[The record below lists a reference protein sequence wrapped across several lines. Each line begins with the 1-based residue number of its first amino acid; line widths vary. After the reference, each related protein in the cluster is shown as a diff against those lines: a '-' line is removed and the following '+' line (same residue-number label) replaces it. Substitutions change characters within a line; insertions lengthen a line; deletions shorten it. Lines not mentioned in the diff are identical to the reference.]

1 MFLSKWS
8 VKRPIAMTALII
20 VMVIIGVSLYP
31 RISIDLLPKLE
42 IPTIL
47 VRCVYEGASPE
58 EIEVEIAKRIED
70 AVSSIDG
77 INHVTS
83 MSIEDEAR
91 VQLDFNMGIDVDV
104 AATDIR
110 EALNRVRDNFPD
122 GAKEPT
128 IRKIDSNATTVV
140 TLGIV
145 GDRSVDD
152 LYDFA
157 KDVMADRLA
166 SVPGVGEVRVSGAN
180 EMQIHILLNREKLVA
195 MNLSIND
202 VVSKLK
208 ANNVRKPLGRIQ
220 FDKNEK
226 NITFDGDFKDF
237 EEIKALEIGKYKGKR
252 VYLRDVADVKLMSR
266 EVRSKAYLNGRPA
279 ARFFIIKKGEANAIE
294 VINGIRKR
302 VEAIKRNGELPSGL
316 EIVWHHDTGEFIQA
330 SVDDA
335 WTSILFGIL
344 LTAVILFMFLHDA
357 KSTFIVMVT
366 MPISVIVTFSIM
378 AYLDYSFNIM
388 TLLALGCSV
397 GVLVTNSIVVIENI
411 FRHLD
416 RRETVRNAAERG
428 TGEVI
433 AAVSAS
439 ALTNVVVFVPVMMM
453 KTRIGSMMVPFAGV
467 MVGATLASLFISFT
481 LTPIL
486 SCVFLKRRGKAK
498 KGGNDAQKQGG
509 ILARIKRIFFLPW
522 DLGYDRLSR
531 GFDRS
536 IEWTA
541 RHPKTLVLA
550 TLLLAGIVAWLA
562 VPRVGLGFLPYCDQG
577 DIRIKFEFPTNY
589 NLETTDKLVLEA
601 VDHLKKYSVENGGFI
616 QRMAISIGTT
626 DGGRGLVSSA
636 VYLGQISIKTT
647 KKGERAETIYELQ
660 DILRKELSYLDNCR
674 ITLAIPATYGGSG
687 AEIRCVINGPDLA
700 VLEEAEMKVMEKLPP
715 LNITKDIDSSRRE
728 RKPNINVT
736 PNRTVLQNL
745 GMSADELYQYMLGS
759 LDGIEVGD
767 YRQGARTFDIRVKNR
782 KEYGETQ
789 LIQNA
794 PAVKNGNPISAEVL
808 SHISEDTRPVV
819 INRYDKVRTM
829 WLFANT
835 APGQAL
841 GDVSSTIRNMAQD
854 ALPPGYGVKMSGSV
868 EYMNETAK
876 EFVQVM
882 ILAAILT
889 YLLIA
894 AIMESWTK
902 PFLIMLTVPLGFLG
916 MYVTLALAGMPMSM
930 MGLLGGVM
938 MIGIVV
944 NNAILIMDECSKLVH
959 SGMTTHLAMVRA
971 TQNKFR
977 PIVMTSIASVTGMLP
992 MAFGTGLGS
1001 ELRASCGVG
1010 VVGGLLTASLL
1021 TLYLIPA
1028 LYFVFVRDTAK
1039 PRKKHWWQFFR
1050 KTTGDQMR
1058 GDK

>member
-8 VKRPIAMTALII
+8 VRRPIAMTAFII
-20 VMVIIGVSLYP
+20 VLVIIGVSLYP
-31 RISIDLLPKLE
+31 RISIDLLPQME
-42 IPTIL
+42 IPTVL
-47 VRCVYEGASPE
+47 VRCTYEGASPE

-77 INHVTS
+77 INHITS

-157 KDVMADRLA
+157 KDVLADRFA

-180 EMQIHILLNREKLVA
+180 EMQVHVLLDRAKLTA
-195 MNLSIND
+195 MNISIND

-208 ANNVRKPLGRIQ
+208 ASNVRKPLGRIQ
-220 FDKNEK
+220 HNKNEK
-226 NITFDGDFKDF
+226 NITFDGDFKSF
-237 EEIKALEIGKYKGKR
+237 EDIKALEIGKYKGRR
-252 VYLRDVADVKLMSR
+252 VYMRDICDVKLMSR
-266 EVRSKAYLNGRPA
+266 EVRSRAYLDGRPA
-279 ARFFIIKKGEANAIE
+279 ARFFIVKKGEANAIE
-294 VINGIRKR
+294 VIRGLRKR
-302 VEAIKRNGELPSGL
+302 FEAIKRNGELPSGMEL
-316 EIVWHHDTGEFIQA
+316 VWFHDNGEFIQA

-344 LTAVILFMFLHDA
+344 LTAALLFMFLHDA

-366 MPISVIVTFSIM
+366 MPISVIITFSMM
-378 AYLDYSFNIM
+378 AYLNYSFNIM

-411 FRHLD
+411 FRHID
-416 RRETVRNAAERG
+416 RRDTVRNAAERG
-428 TGEVI
+428 TSEVI

-467 MVGATLASLFISFT
+467 MVGATLASLFVSFT

-486 SCVFLKRRGKAK
+486 SCVFLKRRRGGAEENAEEPK
-498 KGGNDAQKQGG
+498 KGFWN
-509 ILARIKRIFFLPW
+509 RFFRPW
-522 DLGYDRLSR
+522 DAGYDWLCRRFNGSL
-531 GFDRS
+531 
-536 IEWTA
+536 EWTA
-541 RHPKTLVLA
+541 KHPKTLVVLILA
-550 TLLLAGIVAWLA
+550 AALAAAFLA
-562 VPRVGLGFLPYCDQG
+562 VPRVGLGFLPYCDRG
-577 DIRIKFEFPTNY
+577 DIRVKFEFPTNY
-589 NLETTDKLVLEA
+589 NLETTNRLILEA
-601 VDHLKKYSVENGGFI
+601 ADHLKKYMIKENPNGFI
-616 QRMAISIGTT
+616 DRMAVFVGSM

-636 VYLGQISIKTT
+636 VYLGQITVKTNS
-647 KKGERAETIYELQ
+647 KGERKESIYDLQ

-674 ITLAIPATYGGSG
+674 ITLSIPATYGGSG
-687 AEIRCVINGPDLA
+687 AEIRCVISGPDLA
-700 VLEEAEMKVMEKLPP
+700 VLEEAEMKVMEKLPA
-715 LNITKDIDSSRRE
+715 LNIAKDLDSSRRE
-728 RKPNINVT
+728 RKPNINVA
-736 PNRTVLQNL
+736 PKRTVLQNL
-745 GMSADELYQYMLGS
+745 DISANQLYQYMLGS

-794 PAVKNGNPISAEVL
+794 PAVKGGNPISAEVL
-808 SHISEDTRPVV
+808 SKISEDTRPVV

-841 GDVSSTIRNMAQD
+841 GDVSSAIGKMARE

-868 EYMNETAK
+868 EFMNETAR

-902 PFLIMLTVPLGFLG
+902 PFLIMMTVPLGFLG
-916 MYVTLALAGMPMSM
+916 MYVTLAIAGLPMSM

-944 NNAILIMDECSKLVH
+944 NNAILIMDECSALIR
-959 SGMTTHLAMVRA
+959 SGMTTHLAMLRA
-971 TQNKFR
+971 TESKFR
-977 PIVMTSIASVTGMLP
+977 PIVMTSIASVAGMLP

-1001 ELRASCGVG
+1001 ELRASCGLG
-1010 VVGGLLTASLL
+1010 VVGGLVTASLL

-1028 LYFVFVRDTAK
+1028 LYFAFVRDTAR
-1039 PRKKHWWQFFR
+1039 PRKKR
-1050 KTTGDQMR
+1050 R
-1058 GDK
+1058 GEA

>member
-1 MFLSKWS
+1 MFLSRWS
-8 VKRPIAMTALII
+8 VKRPIAMTAFII
-20 VMVIIGVSLYP
+20 VLVIIGVSVYP

-195 MNLSIND
+195 MNIPIND
-202 VVSKLK
+202 VVAKLK

-220 FDKNEK
+220 FGKNEK

-237 EEIKALEIGKYKGKR
+237 EEIKALEIGKFKGKR

-294 VINGIRKR
+294 VIKGIRKR
-302 VEAIKRNGELPSGL
+302 VEQIKRNGELPSGMEL
-316 EIVWHHDTGEFIQA
+316 VWHHDTGEFIQA

-344 LTAVILFMFLHDA
+344 LTAAILFMFLHDA

-366 MPISVIVTFSIM
+366 MPISVIITFSMM
-378 AYLDYSFNIM
+378 AYLGYSFNIM

-416 RRETVRNAAERG
+416 RRATVRNAAERG
-428 TGEVI
+428 TDEVI

-467 MVGATLASLFISFT
+467 MVGATLASLFVSFT

-486 SCVFLKRRGKAK
+486 SCVFLKRRRAARGKEK
-498 KGGNDAQKQGG
+498 EKGEKRGFF
-509 ILARIKRIFFLPW
+509 ARLGHWFFLPW
-522 DLGYDRLSR
+522 DWGYERVCR
-531 GFDRS
+531 GFNRS

-541 RHPKTLVLA
+541 RHPLILILA
-550 TLLLAGIVAWLA
+550 VATISAVAAWQA

-589 NLETTDKLVLEA
+589 NLETTNKLVLEA
-601 VDHLKKYSVENGGFI
+601 ADHLKKYSVENGGFI
-616 QRMAISIGTT
+616 SRMAISVGTT

-636 VYLGQISIKTT
+636 VYLGQISLKTT
-647 KKGERAETIYELQ
+647 GKWERKESIYELQ
-660 DILRKELSYLDNCR
+660 DILRKELAYLDNCR

-687 AEIRCVINGPDLA
+687 AEIRCVISGPDLA
-700 VLEEAEMKVMEKLPP
+700 VLEDAEMKIMEKLPP
-715 LNITKDIDSSRRE
+715 LNIAKDLDSSRRE

-736 PNRTVLQNL
+736 PSRTVLQNL
-745 GMSADELYQYMLGS
+745 GMSADDLYQYMLGS

-794 PAVKNGNPISAEVL
+794 PTVKGGNPISAEVL
-808 SHISEDTRPVV
+808 SKISEDTRPVV
-819 INRYDKVRTM
+819 INRYDKTRTM
-829 WLFANT
+829 WFFANT

-841 GDVSSTIRNMAQD
+841 GDVSDTIRKLAQD
-854 ALPPGYGVKMSGSV
+854 ALPPGYHVKMSGSV
-868 EYMNETAK
+868 EFMNETAR
-876 EFVQVM
+876 EFGQVM

-902 PFLIMLTVPLGFLG
+902 PLLIMLTVPLGFLG
-916 MYVTLALAGMPMSM
+916 MYVTLALAKMPMSM

-944 NNAILIMDECSKLVH
+944 NNAILIMDECSKLIR
-959 SGMTTHLAMVRA
+959 SGMTTHLAMLRA
-971 TQNKFR
+971 TQSKFR
-977 PIVMTSIASVTGMLP
+977 PIIMTSIASVAGMLP

-1001 ELRASCGVG
+1001 ELRSSCGVG
-1010 VVGGLLTASLL
+1010 VVGGLVTASLL

-1028 LYFVFVRDTAK
+1028 LYFVFVRDTAR
-1039 PRKKHWWQFFR
+1039 PRKKHWWQFF
-1050 KTTGDQMR
+1050 KKPDKQR
-1058 GDK
+1058 G

>member
-1 MFLSKWS
+1 MFLSTWS
-8 VKRPIAMTALII
+8 VKRPIAMTAFII
-20 VMVIIGVSLYP
+20 VLVLIGVSVYP

-128 IRKIDSNATTVV
+128 IRKIDSNAVTVV

-195 MNLSIND
+195 MNISIND
-202 VVSKLK
+202 VVAKLK

-220 FDKNEK
+220 FGKNEK

-237 EEIKALEIGKYKGKR
+237 EEIKALEIGKFKGKR

-266 EVRSKAYLNGRPA
+266 EVRSRAYLNGRPA

-302 VEAIKRNGELPSGL
+302 VEAIKRNGELPSGMEL
-316 EIVWHHDTGEFIQA
+316 VWHHDTGEFIQA

-366 MPISVIVTFSIM
+366 MPISVVITFSLM
-378 AYLDYSFNIM
+378 AYLGYSFNIM

-416 RRETVRNAAERG
+416 RRATVRNAAEKG
-428 TGEVI
+428 TDEVI

-467 MVGATLASLFISFT
+467 MVGATLASLFVSFT

-486 SCVFLKRRGKAK
+486 SCVFLKRRRSGDGAGDGKVRT
-498 KGGNDAQKQGG
+498 G
-509 ILARIKRIFFLPW
+509 ILSRLGKWFFLPW
-522 DLGYDRLSR
+522 DFVYNLLCS
-531 GFDRS
+531 GFNRS

-541 RHPKTLVLA
+541 RHPKTLIA
-550 TLLLAGIVAWLA
+550 AALLLAGVAAWQA

-577 DIRIKFEFPTNY
+577 DIRVKFEFPTNY
-589 NLETTDKLVLEA
+589 NLETTNKLVLEA
-601 VDHLKKYSVENGGFI
+601 ADHLKKHHVDNGGFI
-616 QRMAISIGTT
+616 KRMAISVGTT

-636 VYLGQISIKTT
+636 VYLGQISLKTT
-647 KKGERAETIYELQ
+647 GKWERKESIYDLQ

-687 AEIRCVINGPDLA
+687 AEIRCVINGPDLT
-700 VLEEAEMKVMEKLPP
+700 VLEEAEMKVMEKLPA
-715 LNITKDIDSSRRE
+715 LNIAKDLDSSRRE

-745 GMSADELYQYMLGS
+745 GMSANELYQYMLGS

-794 PAVKNGNPISAEVL
+794 PAVKDGNPISAEVL
-808 SHISEDTRPVV
+808 SKISEDTRPVV

-835 APGQAL
+835 SPGQAL
-841 GDVSSTIRNMAQD
+841 GDVSAAIRKLAQD

-868 EYMNETAK
+868 EYMNETAR
-876 EFVQVM
+876 EFIQVM
-882 ILAAILT
+882 ILAALLT

-944 NNAILIMDECSKLVH
+944 NNAILIMDECSSLIH

-977 PIVMTSIASVTGMLP
+977 PIVMTSIASVAGMLP

-1001 ELRASCGVG
+1001 ELRASCGIG
-1010 VVGGLLTASLL
+1010 VVGGLVTASLL

-1039 PRKKHWWQFFR
+1039 PRQKRWWQFFNNPN
-1050 KTTGDQMR
+1050 KPR
-1058 GDK
+1058 G

>member
-8 VKRPIAMTALII
+8 VRRPIAMTALII
-20 VMVIIGVSLYP
+20 VMIIIGVSLYP
-31 RISIDLLPKLE
+31 RISIDLLPKME

-180 EMQIHILLNREKLVA
+180 EMQIHVLLNREKLVA

-208 ANNVRKPLGRIQ
+208 ENNVRKPLGRIQ

-237 EEIKALEIGKYKGKR
+237 EEMKALEIGKFKGKR

-266 EVRSKAYLNGRPA
+266 EVRSRAYLNGRPA

-294 VINGIRKR
+294 VIKGIRKR
-302 VEAIKRNGELPSGL
+302 VEDIKRNGELPSGMEL
-316 EIVWHHDTGEFIQA
+316 VWHHDTGEFIQA

-344 LTAVILFMFLHDA
+344 LTAVILFLFLHDA

-416 RRETVRNAAERG
+416 HRETVRNAAERG

-486 SCVFLKRRGKAK
+486 SCVFLKRRGKPGIEDGEKTSAIAK
-498 KGGNDAQKQGG
+498 
-509 ILARIKRIFFLPW
+509 IKRIFFRPW
-522 DLGYDRLSR
+522 DIGYERLGRT
-531 GFDRS
+531 FNRS

-541 RHPKTLVLA
+541 RHPKLLIAAV
-550 TLLLAGIVAWLA
+550 LLLSAIAVWQA

-589 NLETTDKLVLEA
+589 NLETTNKLVLEA
-601 VDHLKKYSVENGGFI
+601 ADHLKKYSVENGGFI
-616 QRMAISIGTT
+616 KRMAISVGTT

-636 VYLGQISIKTT
+636 VYLGQISLKTT
-647 KKGERAETIYELQ
+647 GKRERDESIYELQ
-660 DILRKELSYLDNCR
+660 DILRKELAYLDNCR

-715 LNITKDIDSSRRE
+715 LNITKDLDSSRRE

-736 PNRTVLQNL
+736 PNRTVLQNM
-745 GMSADELYQYMLGS
+745 GMSANELYQYMLGS

-808 SHISEDTRPVV
+808 SKISEDTRPVV

-841 GDVSSTIRNMAQD
+841 GDVSSAIRNMAQD

-868 EYMNETAK
+868 EYMNETAR

-916 MYVTLALAGMPMSM
+916 MYVTLAIAGMPMSM

-944 NNAILIMDECSKLVH
+944 NNAILIMDECSKLIH

-971 TQNKFR
+971 AQNKFR
-977 PIVMTSIASVTGMLP
+977 PIVMTSIASVAGMLP

-1010 VVGGLLTASLL
+1010 VVGGLVTASLL
-1021 TLYLIPA
+1021 TLYVIPA

-1039 PRKKHWWQFFR
+1039 PRRKHWWNIFAR
-1050 KTTGDQMR
+1050 SSER
-1058 GDK
+1058 G

>member
-8 VKRPIAMTALII
+8 VRRPIAMTALII

-31 RISIDLLPKLE
+31 RISIDLLPKME

-128 IRKIDSNATTVV
+128 IRKIDSNAVTVA
-140 TLGIV
+140 TIGIV

-157 KDVMADRLA
+157 KDVLADRFA

-180 EMQIHILLNREKLVA
+180 EMQVHILLDRAKLTA
-195 MNLSIND
+195 MNISIND

-208 ANNVRKPLGRIQ
+208 ASNVRKPLGRIQ
-220 FDKNEK
+220 HSKNEK
-226 NITFDGDFKDF
+226 NITFDGDFKSF
-237 EEIKALEIGKYKGKR
+237 EDIKALEIGKYKGRR
-252 VYLRDVADVKLMSR
+252 VYMRDICDVKLMSR
-266 EVRSKAYLNGRPA
+266 EVRSRAYLDGRPA
-279 ARFFIIKKGEANAIE
+279 ARFFIVKKGEANAIE
-294 VINGIRKR
+294 VIRGLRKR
-302 VEAIKRNGELPSGL
+302 FEAIKRSGELPSGMEL
-316 EIVWHHDTGEFIQA
+316 VWFHDNGEFIQA

-344 LTAVILFMFLHDA
+344 LTAALLFMFLHDA

-366 MPISVIVTFSIM
+366 MPISVIITFSMM
-378 AYLDYSFNIM
+378 AYLNYSFNIM

-411 FRHLD
+411 FRHID
-416 RRETVRNAAERG
+416 RRDTVRDAAERG

-467 MVGATLASLFISFT
+467 MVGATLASLFVSFT

-486 SCVFLKRRGKAK
+486 SCVFLKQRREGADDADAK
-498 KGGNDAQKQGG
+498 EKSGFM
-509 ILARIKRIFFLPW
+509 ARFFRPW
-522 DLGYDRLSR
+522 DLGYEWLCRRFNGSL
-531 GFDRS
+531 
-536 IEWTA
+536 EWTSK
-541 RHPKTLVLA
+541 HPKTLVALILVAALA
-550 TLLLAGIVAWLA
+550 AAYLA
-562 VPRVGLGFLPYCDQG
+562 VPRVGLGFLPYCDRG
-577 DIRIKFEFPTNY
+577 DIRVKFEFPTNY
-589 NLETTDKLVLEA
+589 NLETTNRLILEA
-601 VDHLKKYSVENGGFI
+601 ADHLKKYMISENPNGFI
-616 QRMAISIGTT
+616 DRMAVFVGSM

-636 VYLGQISIKTT
+636 VYLGQITVKTNG
-647 KKGERAETIYELQ
+647 KGERKESIYDLQ
-660 DILRKELSYLDNCR
+660 DILRKELAYLDNCR
-674 ITLAIPATYGGSG
+674 ITLSIPATYGGSG
-687 AEIRCVINGPDLA
+687 AEIRCVISGPDLS
-700 VLEEAEMKVMEKLPP
+700 VLEEAEMKVMEKLPA
-715 LNITKDIDSSRRE
+715 LNIAKDLDSSRRE
-728 RKPNINVT
+728 RKPNINVA
-736 PNRTVLQNL
+736 PKRTVLQNL
-745 GMSADELYQYMLGS
+745 GISANELYQYMLGS

-794 PAVKNGNPISAEVL
+794 PAVKEGNPLSAEVL
-808 SHISEDTRPVV
+808 AKISEDTRPVV

-841 GDVSSTIRNMAQD
+841 GDVSSAIGKMARE

-868 EYMNETAK
+868 EFMNETAR

-902 PFLIMLTVPLGFLG
+902 PFLIMMTVPLGFLG
-916 MYVTLALAGMPMSM
+916 MYVTLAIAGMPMSM

-944 NNAILIMDECSKLVH
+944 NNAILIMDECSSLIR
-959 SGMTTHLAMVRA
+959 SGMTTHLAMLRA
-971 TQNKFR
+971 TESKFR
-977 PIVMTSIASVTGMLP
+977 PIVMTSIASVAGMLP

-1001 ELRASCGVG
+1001 ELRASCGLG
-1010 VVGGLLTASLL
+1010 VVGGLITASLL

-1028 LYFVFVRDTAK
+1028 LYFAFVRDTAE
-1039 PRKKHWWQFFR
+1039 PRR
-1050 KTTGDQMR
+1050 KRR
-1058 GDK
+1058 GDA

>member
-8 VKRPIAMTALII
+8 VRRPIAMTAFII

-31 RISIDLLPKLE
+31 RISIDLLPHME

-58 EIEVEIAKRIED
+58 EIEIEIAKRIED

-83 MSIEDEAR
+83 MSIEDSAS

-110 EALNRVRDNFPD
+110 EALNRIRDDFPA

-140 TLGIV
+140 TLGVV
-145 GDRSVDD
+145 GDRSTDD
-152 LYDFA
+152 LYDYA
-157 KDVMADRLA
+157 KDVLADRFA

-180 EMQIHILLNREKLVA
+180 EMQIHILLDRERLVA
-195 MNLSIND
+195 MNISIND
-202 VVSKLK
+202 IVAKLR
-208 ANNVRKPLGRIQ
+208 ANNIRRPLGRIQ
-220 FDKNEK
+220 FDRLEK

-237 EEIKALEIGKYKGKR
+237 EAIRALEIGKFKGRR
-252 VYLRDVADVKLMSR
+252 VYLRDVAEVRLMSR
-266 EVRSKAYLNGRPA
+266 EVRSRAYLGGRPA

-294 VINGIRKR
+294 VIRGIRRR
-302 VEAIKRNGELPSGL
+302 VEEIRRNGELPSGMEL
-316 EIVWHHDTGEFIQA
+316 VWHHDTGEFIQA

-366 MPISVIVTFSIM
+366 MPISVIVTFSMM
-378 AYLDYSFNIM
+378 AYLNYSFNIM

-416 RRETVRNAAERG
+416 RRATVRNAAERG
-428 TGEVI
+428 TDEVI

-486 SCVFLKRRGKAK
+486 SCVLLKRRRNGADGEKPNAK
-498 KGGNDAQKQGG
+498 ESW
-509 ILARIKRIFFLPW
+509 LAKLNRRFFAPW
-522 DLGYDRLSR
+522 DRGYDWVCR
-531 GFDRS
+531 GFNKS

-541 RHPKTLVLA
+541 RHPLPLIVLVLA
-550 TLLLAGIVAWLA
+550 LSLGAVYLA

-589 NLETTDKLVLEA
+589 NLETTNRLILEA
-601 VDHLKKYSVENGGFI
+601 ADHLKKYDVRNGGFI
-616 QRMAISIGTT
+616 KRMAISVGTT

-647 KKGERAETIYELQ
+647 GKWERQESIYELQ
-660 DILRKELSYLDNCR
+660 DILRRELAYLDNCR
-674 ITLAIPATYGGSG
+674 ITLSIPATYGGSG
-687 AEIRCVINGPDLA
+687 AEIRCVISGPDLA
-700 VLEEAEMKVMEKLPP
+700 VLEEAERSVMERLPG
-715 LNITKDIDSSRRE
+715 LGIARDFDSSRRE

-745 GMSADELYQYMLGS
+745 GMSANELYQYMLGS

-767 YRQGARTFDIRVKNR
+767 FRRGARTFDIRVKNR
-782 KEYGETQ
+782 KEYGEAQ

-794 PAVKNGNPISAEVL
+794 PAVRGGNPLSADVL
-808 SHISEDTRPVV
+808 SFLTEDTRPVV

-835 APGQAL
+835 VPGHAL
-841 GDVSSTIRNMAQD
+841 GDVSAAIRKLAED
-854 ALPPGYGVKMSGSV
+854 ALPPGYKVKMSGSV
-868 EYMNETAK
+868 EYMNETAR

-944 NNAILIMDECSKLVH
+944 NNAILIMDECSSLIR

-971 TQNKFR
+971 AQSKFR
-977 PIVMTSIASVTGMLP
+977 PIVMTSIASVAGMIP
-992 MAFGTGLGS
+992 MAFGRGLGS

-1010 VVGGLLTASLL
+1010 VVGGLVAASLL

-1039 PRKKHWWQFFR
+1039 PRKKHWWNIFAR
-1050 KTTGDQMR
+1050 SPKKD
-1058 GDK
+1058 

>member
-8 VKRPIAMTALII
+8 VHRPIAMTAFII
-20 VMVIIGVSLYP
+20 VLVIIGISLYP
-31 RISIDLLPKLE
+31 RISIDLLPKME

-157 KDVMADRLA
+157 KDVLADRLA
-166 SVPGVGEVRVSGAN
+166 SVPGVGEVRLSGAN
-180 EMQIHILLNREKLVA
+180 EMQVHILLNREKLVA
-195 MNLSIND
+195 MNISIND

-208 ANNVRKPLGRIQ
+208 ANNIRKPLGRIQ
-220 FDKNEK
+220 FGKNEK

-237 EEIKALEIGKYKGKR
+237 EQIKALEIGKFKGRR
-252 VYLRDVADVKLMSR
+252 VYMRDVCDVKLMSR
-266 EVRSKAYLNGRPA
+266 EVRSRAYLNGRPA

-294 VINGIRKR
+294 VIKGIRKR
-302 VEAIKRNGELPSGL
+302 IEAIKRNHELPSGMEL
-316 EIVWHHDTGEFIQA
+316 YWHHDTGAFIQA

-344 LTAVILFMFLHDA
+344 LTAAVLFLFLHDA

-366 MPISVIVTFSIM
+366 MPISVIITFSMM

-416 RRETVRNAAERG
+416 RRATVRNAAERG

-467 MVGATLASLFISFT
+467 MVGATLASLFVSFT

-486 SCVFLKRRGKAK
+486 SCVFLKRRRNEANAEK
-498 KGGNDAQKQGG
+498 KRSG
-509 ILARIKRIFFLPW
+509 LMARFFRPW
-522 DLGYDRLSR
+522 DAGYDWLCRK
-531 GFDRS
+531 FDRS

-541 RHPKTLVLA
+541 RHPKTLIA
-550 TLLLAGIVAWLA
+550 MILAGGIAAAFAA

-589 NLETTDKLVLEA
+589 NLETTNKLVLEA
-601 VDHLKKYSVENGGFI
+601 ADHLKKYEVKNGGFI
-616 QRMAISIGTT
+616 DRMAISVGTT

-636 VYLGQISIKTT
+636 VYLGQISLKTT
-647 KKGERAETIYELQ
+647 GKGEREESIYDLQ
-660 DILRKELSYLDNCR
+660 EILRRELAYLDNCR
-674 ITLAIPATYGGSG
+674 ITLSIPSTYGGSG
-687 AEIRCVINGPDLA
+687 AEIRCVISGPDLA
-700 VLEEAEMKVMEKLPP
+700 VLEEAEMKVMEKLPA
-715 LNITKDIDSSRRE
+715 LNVAKDLDSSRRE
-728 RKPNINVT
+728 RKPNINVA
-736 PNRTVLQNL
+736 PKRTVLQNL
-745 GMSADELYQYMLGS
+745 GISANELYQYMLGS

-794 PAVKNGNPISAEVL
+794 PAIKNGNPLSAEVL
-808 SHISEDTRPVV
+808 ARISEDTRPVV

-841 GDVSSTIRNMAQD
+841 GNVSAAIAKLARES
-854 ALPPGYGVKMSGSV
+854 LPPGYGVKMSGSV
-868 EYMNETAK
+868 EYMNDTAR
-876 EFVQVM
+876 EFVSVM

-894 AIMESWTK
+894 AIMESWSK
-902 PFLIMLTVPLGFLG
+902 PFLIMVTVPLGFLG
-916 MYVTLALAGMPMSM
+916 MYVTLAVAGLPMSM

-944 NNAILIMDECSKLVH
+944 NNAILIMDECSKLIR
-959 SGMTTHLAMVRA
+959 SGMTTHLAMLRA
-971 TQNKFR
+971 TQSKFR
-977 PIVMTSIASVTGMLP
+977 PIVMTSIASVAGMLP

-1001 ELRASCGVG
+1001 ELRASCGLG
-1010 VVGGLLTASLL
+1010 VVGGLVAASLL

-1028 LYFVFVRDTAK
+1028 LYFAFVRDTARSK
-1039 PRKKHWWQFFR
+1039 RH
-1050 KTTGDQMR
+1050 R
-1058 GDK
+1058 GR

>member
-8 VKRPIAMTALII
+8 VHRPIAMTAFII
-20 VMVIIGVSLYP
+20 VLVIIGVSLYP
-31 RISIDLLPKLE
+31 RISIDLLPSME
-42 IPTIL
+42 IPTVL
-47 VRCVYEGASPE
+47 VRCTYEGASPE

-83 MSIEDEAR
+83 MSVEDSAN

-110 EALNRVRDNFPD
+110 EALNRIRDNFPD
-122 GAKEPT
+122 GSKEPT
-128 IRKIDSNATTVV
+128 IRKIDSNAVTVA
-140 TLGIV
+140 TIGIV
-145 GDRSVDD
+145 GDRPVDD

-157 KDVMADRLA
+157 SYVLADRFA

-180 EMQIHILLNREKLVA
+180 EMQVHILLDRAKLTS
-195 MNLSIND
+195 MNIPIND
-202 VVSKLK
+202 VVSKLN

-220 FDKNEK
+220 FGKNEK

-237 EEIKALEIGKYKGKR
+237 EEIKSLEIGKFKDKR

-266 EVRSKAYLNGRPA
+266 EVRSRAYLDGRPA
-279 ARFFIIKKGEANAIE
+279 ARFFIVKKGEANAIE
-294 VINGIRKR
+294 VIRGLRR
-302 VEAIKRNGELPSGL
+302 RFEAIQRSGELPSGMEL
-316 EIVWHHDTGEFIQA
+316 VWFHDTGEFIQA
-330 SVDDA
+330 SIDDA

-344 LTAVILFMFLHDA
+344 LTAALLFMFLHDA

-366 MPISVIVTFSIM
+366 MPISVIITFSMM
-378 AYLDYSFNIM
+378 AYLNYSFNIM

-416 RRETVRNAAERG
+416 RRATVRNAAERG
-428 TGEVI
+428 TGEVV

-467 MVGATLASLFISFT
+467 MVGATLASLFVSFT

-486 SCVFLKRRGKAK
+486 SCVFLKRRRSDLGNDTTGK
-498 KGGNDAQKQGG
+498 KGFMTY
-509 ILARIKRIFFLPW
+509 FFRPW
-522 DLGYDRLSR
+522 DASYDRLCR
-531 GFDRS
+531 GFNRS

-541 RHPKTLVLA
+541 KHPKTLVL
-550 TLLLAGIVAWLA
+550 LILAAAVAAAFLA
-562 VPRVGLGFLPYCDQG
+562 VPRVGLGFLPYCDRG
-577 DIRIKFEFPTNY
+577 DIRVKFEFPTNY
-589 NLETTDKLVLEA
+589 NLETTNKLILEA
-601 VDHLKKYSVENGGFI
+601 ADHLKKYKTSENPNGFI
-616 QRMAISIGTT
+616 DRMAVFVGSM

-636 VYLGQISIKTT
+636 VYLGQITVKTT
-647 KKGERAETIYELQ
+647 GKSQRKESIYDLQ

-674 ITLAIPATYGGSG
+674 ITLSIPATYGGSG
-687 AEIRCVINGPDLA
+687 AEIRCVISGPDLA
-700 VLEEAEMKVMEKLPP
+700 VLEEAEMKVMEKLPA
-715 LNITKDIDSSRRE
+715 LNIAKDLDSSRRE
-728 RKPNINVT
+728 RKPNINVS

-745 GMSADELYQYMLGS
+745 GMSAYALYQYMLGS

-767 YRQGARTFDIRVKNR
+767 YRMGARTFDIRVKNR

-794 PAVKNGNPISAEVL
+794 PAVKGGNPLSAEVL
-808 SHISEDTRPVV
+808 AKITEDTRPVV

-841 GDVSSTIRNMAQD
+841 GDVSSAIGKMARE

-868 EYMNETAK
+868 EFMNETAR
-876 EFVQVM
+876 EFVSVM

-894 AIMESWTK
+894 AIMESWSK
-902 PFLIMLTVPLGFLG
+902 PFLIMVTVPLGFLG
-916 MYVTLALAGMPMSM
+916 MYVTLAVAGLPMSM

-944 NNAILIMDECSKLVH
+944 NNAILIMDECSSLIH
-959 SGMTTHLAMVRA
+959 SGMTTHLAMIRA
-971 TQNKFR
+971 TQSKFR
-977 PIVMTSIASVTGMLP
+977 PIVMTSIASVAGMLP

-1001 ELRASCGVG
+1001 ELRASCGLG
-1010 VVGGLLTASLL
+1010 VVGGLVAASLL

-1028 LYFVFVRDTAK
+1028 LYFAFVRDTAK

-1050 KTTGDQMR
+1050 KTDKIR
-1058 GDK
+1058 G

>member
-8 VKRPIAMTALII
+8 VRRPIAMTAFII
-20 VMVIIGVSLYP
+20 VLVIIGVSLYP
-31 RISIDLLPKLE
+31 RISIDLLPQME
-42 IPTIL
+42 IPTVL

-77 INHVTS
+77 INHITS

-110 EALNRVRDNFPD
+110 EALNRIRDNFPD
-122 GAKEPT
+122 SAKEPT
-128 IRKIDSNATTVV
+128 IRKIDSNAVTVATIGV
-140 TLGIV
+140 V

-157 KDVMADRLA
+157 KDVIADRFA

-180 EMQIHILLNREKLVA
+180 EMQIHVLLDREKLVA
-195 MNLSIND
+195 MNISIND

-208 ANNVRKPLGRIQ
+208 ENNVRKPLGRIQ
-220 FDKNEK
+220 YGKNEK

-237 EEIKALEIGKYKGKR
+237 EEMKALEIGKFKGKR
-252 VYLRDVADVKLMSR
+252 VYLRDIADVKLMSR
-266 EVRSKAYLNGRPA
+266 EVRSRAYLDGRPA
-279 ARFFIIKKGEANAIE
+279 ARFFIVKKGEANAIE
-294 VINGIRKR
+294 VIRGLRRRFDEIN
-302 VEAIKRNGELPSGL
+302 RNGELPSGMEL
-316 EIVWHHDTGEFIQA
+316 VWFHDTGAFIQA

-335 WTSILFGIL
+335 WTSILFGIV
-344 LTAVILFMFLHDA
+344 LTAAILFMFLHDA

-366 MPISVIVTFSIM
+366 MPISVIITFSMM
-378 AYLDYSFNIM
+378 AYLGYSFNIM

-416 RRETVRNAAERG
+416 RRDTVRNAAERG
-428 TGEVI
+428 TDEVI

-453 KTRIGSMMVPFAGV
+453 QTRIGSMMVPFAGV

-486 SCVFLKRRGKAK
+486 SCIFLKRRRKND
-498 KGGNDAQKQGG
+498 GGA
-509 ILARIKRIFFLPW
+509 AEEKRGFFSRLGRWFFMPW
-522 DLGYDRLSR
+522 DLGYDWLCRR
-531 GFDRS
+531 FNGS

-541 RHPKTLVLA
+541 RHPLILILVIAVLA
-550 TLLLAGIVAWLA
+550 GAAAWQA

-577 DIRIKFEFPTNY
+577 DIRVKFEFPTNY
-589 NLETTDKLVLEA
+589 NLETTNKLILEA
-601 VDHLKKYSVENGGFI
+601 ADHLKKYKTSENPNGFI
-616 QRMAISIGTT
+616 DRMAVFVGSM

-636 VYLGQISIKTT
+636 VYLGQITVKTT
-647 KKGERAETIYELQ
+647 GKWERKESIYELQ

-674 ITLAIPATYGGSG
+674 ITLSIPATYGGSG
-687 AEIRCVINGPDLA
+687 AEIRCVISGPELS

-728 RKPNINVT
+728 RKPNINIS
-736 PNRTVLQNL
+736 PNRTVLQNM
-745 GMSADELYQYMLGS
+745 GMSANELYQYMLGS

-794 PAVKNGNPISAEVL
+794 PAVKGGNPISAEVL
-808 SHISEDTRPVV
+808 SKISEDTRPVV

-841 GDVSSTIRNMAQD
+841 GNVSSRIGSMARD
-854 ALPPGYGVKMSGSV
+854 ALPPGYNVKMSGSV

-882 ILAAILT
+882 ILAAVLT

-916 MYVTLALAGMPMSM
+916 MYVTLAIADMPMSM

-944 NNAILIMDECSKLVH
+944 NNAILIMDECSKLIH
-959 SGMTTHLAMVRA
+959 SGTTTHLAMVRA
-971 TQNKFR
+971 AQSKFR
-977 PIVMTSIASVTGMLP
+977 PIVMTSIASVAGMLP
-992 MAFGTGLGS
+992 MAFGQGLGS
-1001 ELRASCGVG
+1001 ELRASCGIG
-1010 VVGGLLTASLL
+1010 VVGGLVTASLL

-1039 PRKKHWWQFFR
+1039 PRKKHWWNFFGR
-1050 KTTGDQMR
+1050 SPKKD
-1058 GDK
+1058 